1 MYFLAQSLNV
11 FRNSFA
17 VYAAHR
23 LTPTPCFAL
32 LTAINQIG
40 DAGAAALAGAL
51 EPRSNG
57 DGSWT
62 PSTALTR
69 LVLAGE

>member
-1 MYFLAQSLNV
+1 MSFLAQLRIV

-17 VYAAHR
+17 VYAARR

-32 LTAINQIG
+32 LTAGNQIG

-51 EPRSNG
+51 EEWGRQLDALHRT
-57 DGSWT
+57 DGAVSC
-62 PSTALTR
+62 R
-69 LVLAGE
+69 